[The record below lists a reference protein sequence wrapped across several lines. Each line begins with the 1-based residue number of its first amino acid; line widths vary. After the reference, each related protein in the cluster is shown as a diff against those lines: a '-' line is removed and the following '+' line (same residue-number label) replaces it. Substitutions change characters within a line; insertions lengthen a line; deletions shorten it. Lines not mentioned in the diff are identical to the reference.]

1 MVNRNF
7 RWYSHLMKSVIQ
19 FKITQDG
26 DQYTAEGI
34 EIPVVTQAKTL
45 DELAINIREATNL
58 ALEGENL
65 ASYDLEPSP
74 SIMISFELPMAN
86 A

>member
-1 MVNRNF
+1 
-7 RWYSHLMKSVIQ
+7 MKRVIQ

-45 DELAINIREATNL
+45 DELTINIREATDL

-65 ASYDLEPSP
+65 ASYDLEQSP

>member
-7 RWYSHLMKSVIQ
+7 RWYSHLMKRVIQ

-45 DELAINIREATNL
+45 DELTINIREATDL

-65 ASYDLEPSP
+65 ASYDLEQSP

>member
-1 MVNRNF
+1 
-7 RWYSHLMKSVIQ
+7 MKSVIQ

>member
-7 RWYSHLMKSVIQ
+7 RWYSHIMKRVIQ
-19 FKITQDG
+19 FKITQEG
-26 DQYTAEGI
+26 ENYTAQGI

-45 DELAINIREATNL
+45 DELAINIREATDL
-58 ALEGENL
+58 ALEGEDL
-65 ASYDLEPSP
+65 ASYDLDKSP
-74 SIMISFELPMAN
+74 SIMISFELPTAN